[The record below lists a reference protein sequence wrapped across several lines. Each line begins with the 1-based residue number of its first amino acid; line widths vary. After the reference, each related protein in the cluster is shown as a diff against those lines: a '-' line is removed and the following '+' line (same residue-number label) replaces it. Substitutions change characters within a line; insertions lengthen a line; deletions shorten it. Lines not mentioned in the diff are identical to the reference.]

1 MVARC
6 ETSGLAK
13 GLGLRVGDAQ
23 RELAHLPALPIFLMH
38 CTQTFHVWLPS
49 LMRRF
54 AALTKED
61 RKL

>member
-1 MVARC
+1 MVAKC
-6 ETSGLAK
+6 ETSGLGK

-23 RELAHLPALPIFLMH
+23 RELAHPIFLMR
-38 CTQTFHVWLPS
+38 CTRTFHVWLPS